1 MLRRMLRLALEWR
14 AVERTAKVKMLTG
27 ERHREFVLLA
37 PEEEALYLSAAPEPL
52 GSIVAV
58 LADRAE

>member
-1 MLRRMLRLALEWR
+1 VLRRMLRLALEWG

-27 ERHREFVLLA
+27 ERQREFVLA